1 MARYEHLPVWHAA
14 MRLSVALERAV
25 AQFPRY
31 HKYALGAELRRSA
44 QQVLGGI
51 VRAARASTQRVPE
64 LERLVL
70 AVEHLKGQ
78 LTLARELRC
87 CSSFTVWA
95 ELAEH
100 AVAIG
105 KQSEGW
111 FQQARRVAA
120 AGPAGTPD
128 RGASPTGGPRA

>member
-1 MARYEHLPVWHAA
+1 MARYEHLPIWHAA
-14 MRLSVALERAV
+14 MTLSVAIEGAV
-25 AQFPRY
+25 AQFSRY
-31 HKYALGAELRRSA
+31 HKYALGTELRRGA
-44 QQVLGGI
+44 QAILGRI
-51 VRAARASTQRVPE
+51 VRAARASTQRVAE
-64 LERLVL
+64 LESLVL

-95 ELAEH
+95 ELAEL
-100 AVAIG
+100 AVGIG

-120 AGPAGTPD
+120 AGPAGPSRT
-128 RGASPTGGPRA
+128 GASPQGGPRA